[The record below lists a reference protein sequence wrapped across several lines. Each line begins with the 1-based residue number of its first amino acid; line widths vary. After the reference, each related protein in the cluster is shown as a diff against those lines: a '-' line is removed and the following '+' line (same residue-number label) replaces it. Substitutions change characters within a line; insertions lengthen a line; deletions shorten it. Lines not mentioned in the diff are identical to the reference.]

1 MTRAQAINLVNLYD
15 GIFPKKNLKNYLEYF
30 NISELDFYKTIDK
43 WVNKELFEK
52 TSSGWKPKYKIS

>member
-1 MTRAQAINLVNLYD
+1 MMVFSRRV
-15 GIFPKKNLKNYLEYF
+15 FKNYWNT